1 MSWRLEIRHT
11 TAYSYDRP
19 VLASYNEAR
28 VTPAV
33 AAGQAVIEAQL
44 DIKPTSALFRY
55 TDYWG
60 TTVHAFD
67 LHDPHESL
75 TITGS
80 AVVETGTGAGSRAP
94 SVRLRWGDLAASA
107 VADRFYELLAP
118 SRYVDPRAL
127 SEVGRAIRSRCA
139 TPARALTVV
148 TEWVHDQL
156 AYQPGSTHAHT
167 SAVEAWK
174 AGLGVCQDFSH
185 LSIGVM
191 RAMGVPAR
199 YVSGYFYPG
208 TSADVGV
215 TVTGESHAWAEA
227 WLGDWVAL
235 DPTNRVRVGERHV
248 VVARGRDY
256 SDVAPL
262 RGIYSGPPG
271 SSTKVAVE
279 LRRLA

>member
-1 MSWRLEIRHT
+1 MSWRLEVRHVT
-11 TAYSYDRP
+11 RYSYDRP

-33 AAGQAVIEAQL
+33 TRGQAVIEAHLEVQ
-44 DIKPTSALFRY
+44 PATTLFRY

-67 LHDPHESL
+67 VHDPHESL
-75 TITGS
+75 TVTAR
-80 AVVETGTGAGSRAP
+80 AVVETGVGAGDPTPVPAA
-94 SVRLRWGDLAASA
+94 RWADLAAP
-107 VADRFYELLAP
+107 ADHFYELLAR
-118 SRYVDPRAL
+118 SRYVEPKEL
-127 SEVGRAIRSRCA
+127 SEVALAIRSECA
-139 TPARALTVV
+139 TPAHALPAVMD
-148 TEWVHDQL
+148 WVNGQL
-156 AYQPGSTHAHT
+156 AYQPGSTHSQT

-185 LSIGVM
+185 LTIGVM

-199 YVSGYFYPG
+199 YVSGYFFPG
-208 TSADVGV
+208 ASPEVGAK
-215 TVTGESHAWAEA
+215 VTGESHAWVEA
-227 WLGDWVAL
+227 WLGQWVAL
-235 DPTNRVRVGERHV
+235 DPTNRVPVGERHV

-256 SDVAPL
+256 SDVTPL

-271 SSTKVAVE
+271 SSTKVTVE

>member
-28 VTPAV
+28 VTPATTS
-33 AAGQAVIEAQL
+33 GQAVIEAEL
-44 DIKPTSALFRY
+44 DIKPASVLFRY
-55 TDYWG
+55 IDYWG

-67 LHDPHESL
+67 LHDPHASL
-75 TITGS
+75 TVTGS
-80 AVVETGTGAGSRAP
+80 AIVETGAGNRAP
-94 SVRLRWGDLAASA
+94 SARLRWGELGAPA

-118 SRYVDPRAL
+118 SRYVDPGAFSDVAL
-127 SEVGRAIRSRCA
+127 AIRSECA
-139 TPARALTVV
+139 TPARALPAV

-156 AYQPGSTHAHT
+156 GYQPGLTHADT

-208 TSADVGV
+208 TGAEVGA
-215 TVTGESHAWAEA
+215 TVTSESHAWAEA
-227 WLGDWVAL
+227 WLGGWVAL

-256 SDVAPL
+256 ADVAPL